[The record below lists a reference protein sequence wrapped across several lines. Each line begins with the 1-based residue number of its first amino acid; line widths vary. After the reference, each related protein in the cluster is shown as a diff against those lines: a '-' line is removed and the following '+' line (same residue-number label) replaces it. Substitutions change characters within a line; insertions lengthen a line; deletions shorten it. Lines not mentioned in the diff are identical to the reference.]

1 MVRFWN
7 RYGTVALWSAVVVMA
22 VLAALKL
29 GIEFHRLVR
38 DTGETGAID
47 LILRHKDVHAWFAGK
62 PVYETISTAVY
73 PPASHVI
80 LWPLLGW
87 LEVPPARWLW
97 AVVTVLALVWF
108 SRIAIRESGARC
120 RVESLFAVL
129 MLLSMN
135 ATGVCVGNGQISLL
149 VLPLVTAAVLGLRR
163 GGGGWKEDL
172 LAAFL
177 VLVSLVKPNLSAP
190 FFWLVLFL
198 PGRLRP
204 AVLVGMGYAAI
215 TLFTAA
221 FQEAGLL
228 QLLEEWTRQMRADCT
243 PYGSADLHVLLR
255 FVGLEGWMFP
265 ASLLVLIVHGV
276 WVWFHRRADIWV
288 CLGVTALV
296 ARFWTYHRLY
306 DDVFVVLPMIA
317 LFRAARSA
325 PPAGVLL
332 AAGVSAMLL
341 PARLHHLWPQ
351 PWPLVFAL
359 AHTAVW
365 LAMLVYLLRCAWKD
379 VRSQR

>member
-1 MVRFWN
+1 VKRFWN
-7 RYGTVALWSAVVVMA
+7 RYGTVALWTAVAVMA

-29 GIEFHRLVR
+29 GIEFQRLIR
-38 DTGETGAID
+38 DPGPTGAID
-47 LILRHKDVHAWFAGK
+47 LLLRHHDVQSWFGGVD
-62 PVYETISTAVY
+62 VYKYVWTAVY

-97 AVVTVLALVWF
+97 AAVTVLALVWF
-108 SRIAIRESGARC
+108 SRIAIRESGTR
-120 RVESLFAVL
+120 RRPERLFAAL

-163 GGGGWKEDL
+163 GNGGWKDDL
-172 LAAFL
+172 LVGLL

-204 AVLVGMGYAAI
+204 AILVGMGYAAL
-215 TLFTAA
+215 TLFSAA
-221 FQEAGLL
+221 FQEAGLI
-228 QLLEEWTRQMRADCT
+228 QLFKDWIRLSKSDCT

-255 FVGLEGWMFP
+255 SIGLEGWMFP
-265 ASLLVLIVHGV
+265 ASLLVLLIHGV

-306 DDVFVVLPMIA
+306 DDVLVVLPMIA
-317 LFRAARSA
+317 LLRAARSA

-332 AAGVSAMLL
+332 AAAVAAMLL
-341 PARLHHLWPQ
+341 PARLHHIWPQ

-365 LAMLVYLLRCAWKD
+365 LAMLVYLLRYAWKEN
-379 VRSQR
+379 RAG